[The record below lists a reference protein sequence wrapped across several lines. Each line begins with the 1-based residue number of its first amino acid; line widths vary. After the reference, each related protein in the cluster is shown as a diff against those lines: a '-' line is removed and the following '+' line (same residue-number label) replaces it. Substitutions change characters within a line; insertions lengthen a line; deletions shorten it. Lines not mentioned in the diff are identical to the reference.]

1 MRKRSR
7 RFKACAWWSAW
18 TLVGLFNT
26 SSSSVM
32 LSQVGPTPL
41 PSLKTCLRR
50 FLEDSKARWSYNDLT
65 ILLQFP
71 IACTLR
77 NKFSWCLCLIVLSSQ
92 FWPDWPS
99 KFCEGWGFSTFCLGW
114 AWTSFFLGWTRELG
128 GIFSAVSPTSEGEAC
143 CQLRHLDRRN
153 MSTR

>member
-1 MRKRSR
+1 MRKKSR
-7 RFKACAWWSAW
+7 RFKACASWSAW

-41 PSLKTCLRR
+41 HSLKTCLRR

-65 ILLQFP
+65 ILQFP

-99 KFCEGWGFSTFCLGW
+99 KILWGLGVLNILSRLGLNFFFFRLDQR
-114 AWTSFFLGWTRELG
+114 TGRHFLSSFPNLW
-128 GIFSAVSPTSEGEAC
+128 
-143 CQLRHLDRRN
+143 RRGLLPA
-153 MSTR
+153 TAFRQEKHVY